1 MLTQLILNLF
11 LVVNT
16 IYNYNI
22 PSASGGEIKFS
33 DFSGKKVLIVNV
45 ASQSKYSQQLQ
56 RLDSL
61 QIQYLDSLVVVVI
74 PSNSFGHE
82 PMDSIQVQTA
92 FNGYHFKV
100 AAKSSITGAGQSV
113 LYNWLTNE
121 AENERFSSQVKDDF
135 QKYLIDGTGNLIGI
149 FVSSVD
155 PLSKEL
161 TSNLKTN

>member
-1 MLTQLILNLF
+1 MINQLILSLF
-11 LVVNT
+11 LVANT
-16 IYNYNI
+16 IYNYSI
-22 PSASGGEIKFS
+22 PSANGGEISFS
-33 DFSGKKVLIVNV
+33 DFTGKKVLIVNV

-61 QIQYLDSLVVVVI
+61 QMQYLDSLVVVVI

-82 PMDSIQVQTA
+82 PMDSIQLQTA
-92 FNGYHFKV
+92 FSGYHFKV
-100 AAKSSITGAGQSV
+100 AAKLSITGAGQSV

-121 AENERFSSQVKDDF
+121 SENERFSSLVKDDF